1 MRLDTEN
8 VDKVLIENDL
18 VVMHKIDR
26 IHFMDKPHFH
36 DGFEIHFT
44 LTNSTTYQIDERKF
58 DADAGTVALFSSEEL
73 HRVSIDRSKLYE
85 RYFVLF
91 KPSFIEEFTTSF
103 PFLLEIFSK
112 KQKVDCLELTS
123 DQSLK
128 VTNLYEEMIRCDQE
142 REEPFEL
149 LHLKLKLTELLI
161 LLNKIVYSNEKL
173 HKPISYEHYQT
184 ISEIVSFLKE
194 EYMNEMT
201 LDELSERF
209 FISKST
215 IIRAFKNAL
224 GMTPNQ
230 YLIYMR
236 IMKSRELLEQGYSVK
251 QVSEKIGYRDES
263 SYIKKFKEIQ
273 AESPKQYQLKNLRA
287 KRS

>member
-1 MRLDTEN
+1 MRLGTEN

-18 VVMHKIDR
+18 VVMHKADK

-44 LTNSTTYQIDERKF
+44 LTNGTTYQIDERKF
-58 DADAGTVALFSSEEL
+58 DSDAGTIALFSSEEL

-91 KPSFIEEFTTSF
+91 KPSFIEEITTNF

-112 KQKVDCLELTS
+112 HQKVDCIELTS
-123 DQSLK
+123 DQRLK
-128 VTNLYEEMIRCDQE
+128 VINLYEEMIRCNQKRDE
-142 REEPFEL
+142 LYEL
-149 LHLKLKLTELLI
+149 LNLKLKLTELLV
-161 LLNKIVYSNEKL
+161 LLNKIFYSDEKL
-173 HKPISYEHYQT
+173 HKPVSYDHHQT
-184 ISEIVSFLKE
+184 ISEIVAFIKE
-194 EYMNEMT
+194 KYMNEIT
-201 LDELSERF
+201 LDDMSERF

-215 IIRAFKNAL
+215 LIRAFKNAL

-230 YLIYMR
+230 YLIYTR

-263 SYIKKFKEIQ
+263 SYIKKFKELQ
-273 AESPKQYQLKNLRA
+273 AESPKQYQLKNLKG

>member
-18 VVMHKIDR
+18 VVMHKADR

-44 LTNSTTYQIDERKF
+44 LTNGTTYQIDERKF

-91 KPSFIEEFTTSF
+91 KPSFIEEFTTKF

-112 KQKVDCLELTS
+112 QQKVDCIELTS
-123 DQSLK
+123 EQRLK
-128 VTNLYEEMIRCDQE
+128 VIALYEEMIQCDQG
-142 REEPFEL
+142 RDEPFEL

-161 LLNKIVYSNEKL
+161 LLNKIFYSDEKL

-184 ISEIVSFLKE
+184 ISEIVSFIKE

-230 YLIYMR
+230 YLIYTR

-263 SYIKKFKEIQ
+263 SYIKKFKELQ
-273 AESPKQYQLKNLRA
+273 GESPKQYQLKNLRG